1 MNALRDSNA
10 VHGLDREINEFLEDF
25 VGFREK
31 SANVLG
37 TLFFFP
43 ILCIQNSMNPIRD
56 SIFFGKSSLNSL
68 RYSNVFN
75 GLD

>member
-31 SANVLG
+31 SVNVLG
-37 TLFFFP
+37 TLFFF
-43 ILCIQNSMNPIRD
+43 
-56 SIFFGKSSLNSL
+56 
-68 RYSNVFN
+68 RYSVSRIQ
-75 GLD
+75 

>member
-31 SANVLG
+31 SVNVLG
-37 TLFFFP
+37 TLNFFDTLYPEFNEP
-43 ILCIQNSMNPIRD
+43 YKEFR
-56 SIFFGKSSLNSL
+56 FFSG
-68 RYSNVFN
+68 RAH
-75 GLD
+75 